1 MENEKIITNDIAV
14 TTSETTIHGTRKIRV
29 KEGNII
35 PLTQLPITPTMLG
48 MCEEQELVEVKPIYE
63 YDESNRPILDKVA
76 GYSYVCLDGKSWYTF
91 KVFQTKPIISQAEL
105 DQRETSGISTFVKIP
120 IGKISIKCYQ
130 LTNDRGILRLSI
142 QLPYLEL
149 L

>member
-1 MENEKIITNDIAV
+1 MEKDKNMTNDNTV
-14 TTSETTIHGTRKIRV
+14 NTSEAILQGARKIRV

-91 KVFQTKPIISQAEL
+91 KVFQTKPIISQADL

-120 IGKISIKCYQ
+120 IDKIAMKCYQ
-130 LTNDRGILRLSI
+130 LGNDRAIIRLSI
-142 QLPYLEL
+142 QVPYLEL

>member
-1 MENEKIITNDIAV
+1 MEKDKNMTNDNTV
-14 TTSETTIHGTRKIRV
+14 NTSEAILQSARKIRV

-120 IGKISIKCYQ
+120 IDKIAIKCYQ
-130 LTNDRGILRLSI
+130 LGNDRSIIRLSI
-142 QLPYLEL
+142 QVPYLEL